1 MEQQESASKLEDQV
15 GNLKKKKGSKD
26 VRMINKGSEHVPVSP
41 GAHLGIIEYAIEI
54 GHERLKNPQEKSVE
68 VVQEDL
74 SLTHPGHFMISDK
87 RRSPI
92 NR

>member
-15 GNLKKKKGSKD
+15 GNLKKKKGPKD
-26 VRMINKGSEHVPVSP
+26 IRMINKGRKHVPVSP
-41 GAHLGIIEYAIEI
+41 GTYLGLIEYAIEI

-87 RRSPI
+87 RGSPI